1 MDNIL
6 GKSVV
11 FFFVLA
17 SWPGPCFCFYATM
30 LPCYYVIRLIWQ
42 SVDLSFWPAY
52 FARKII
58 YFFFFFIFLSLLFN
72 LTISIWPLLDTPL
85 PLFPSRMSK
94 QFLIIGSRLVDYS
107 ANIIQDY
114 PISFSLCFF
123 FFSFFLFFFFFLK
136 TSFQCLLSA
145 SHLFTFSPS
154 LCPSYFLFF
163 FVYLIYKYKY
173 IYTHTHIDAY
183 IRTHTHTHIY
193 IYIYAYIFQ
202 LLYPLYS
209 QSLKHIFPSLF
220 VTVFAQ
226 LNKKTHKTIH

>member
-1 MDNIL
+1 
-6 GKSVV
+6 
-11 FFFVLA
+11 
-17 SWPGPCFCFYATM
+17 M
-30 LPCYYVIRLIWQ
+30 LPCYYVIQLIWQ
-42 SVDLSFWPAY
+42 SVDLSFRPANPSDLADLPAY

-58 YFFFFFIFLSLLFN
+58 YFFLFFIFLSLLFN

-94 QFLIIGSRLVDYS
+94 QFLIIGSRLIDYS

-123 FFSFFLFFFFFLK
+123 FFSFFLFFFFLLK

-193 IYIYAYIFQ
+193 IYIYTRTYFNFYILCTLN
-202 LLYPLYS
+202 LLN
-209 QSLKHIFPSLF
+209 IFFHLF
-220 VTVFAQ
+220 
-226 LNKKTHKTIH
+226 L